1 MKLNVG
7 DVYWLTVTYPKTSEV
22 ETRPVVI
29 YDFENGS
36 PVIASFAT
44 ITGAE
49 IKDFEG
55 KYDKWKS
62 PIFQWKNAG
71 LDKNYMLKQITLQLL
86 MQMFL
91 IKKIILDN

>member
-22 ETRPVVI
+22 ESRPVVI
-29 YDFENGS
+29 YYFEGDS

-49 IKDFEG
+49 IKDFDG

-62 PIFQWKNAG
+62 PIFQWKNTG
-71 LDKNYMLKQITLQLL
+71 LDKKSCVKANNIATVDANV
-86 MQMFL
+86 L
-91 IKKIILDN
+91 IKKIILMN